1 MRCSNPTKN
10 EQNLQFSDVCI
21 LVQGTTNESETNK
34 INISCSS
41 QVIVFIAL
49 LDSTALLDKPQY
61 LAVRWKCRVLLHQL
75 FLISK

>member
-1 MRCSNPTKN
+1 MHRLNPTKN

-41 QVIVFIAL
+41 QLIVLEPCWIL
-49 LDSTALLDKPQY
+49 QPCWTSPN
-61 LAVRWKCRVLLHQL
+61 VLSSDGNAGYYYTK
-75 FLISK
+75 FF